1 MIDNIAL
8 SIGHGLLALAFFR
21 LVWREG
27 LDADPLLESFKR
39 KERERLQARSQAGR
53 QARRAAQRR
62 AQSPDGARPD
72 SRSDSDNVSG
82 HVSGHDPTPSDRL
95 R

>member
-1 MIDNIAL
+1 MIDYIAL
-8 SIGHGLLALAFFR
+8 SIGHGLLALAFLR
-21 LVWREG
+21 LVWRDG

-39 KERERLQARSQAGR
+39 KEREQLQARSQAGR

-62 AQSPDGARPD
+62 ANQRRAKSPDGARPD
-72 SRSDSDNVSG
+72 ADHDSGNHPNSK
-82 HVSGHDPTPSDRL
+82 DPL